1 MESPQYFNRFEE
13 ILSTLQGVNK
23 KERAWIE
30 LENELEQ
37 KEGYRRFTSYLSF
50 RVSKHVYKKRLA
62 KIAV

>member
-1 MESPQYFNRFEE
+1 MKSTQYFNRFEE
-13 ILSTLQGVNK
+13 ILSTLQCVNK

>member
-1 MESPQYFNRFEE
+1 MKSTQYFNRFEE

-50 RVSKHVYKKRLA
+50 RVTKHVYKKRLA

>member
-1 MESPQYFNRFEE
+1 MKSTQYFNRFEE

>member
-1 MESPQYFNRFEE
+1 MKSTQYFNRFEE

-23 KERAWIE
+23 KERAWVE